1 MIPLDY
7 VVIHNPKEMRN
18 VLNFYRIQL
27 RDKVG
32 GAAPELE
39 VSIGRRV
46 CIALDKVH
54 RCQSTIK
61 ALFD

>member
-1 MIPLDY
+1 MIPLDF

-39 VSIGRRV
+39 VSIGRRPTGMYR
-46 CIALDKVH
+46 IG
-54 RCQSTIK
+54 
-61 ALFD
+61 